1 MGCGLWV
8 MGCWL
13 LVYLWDK
20 LMVGFAFQ
28 PTTNDPQ
35 PTTHNQQTDNQPLAQ
50 LDGASVWECFPA
62 LAVSIVCVGDDDKG

>member
-28 PTTNDPQ
+28 PTT
-35 PTTHNQQTDNQPLAQ
+35 HNQQPTTDNQPLAQ

>member
-28 PTTNDPQ
+28 PTTHNQQ
-35 PTTHNQQTDNQPLAQ
+35 PTTNH
-50 LDGASVWECFPA
+50 
-62 LAVSIVCVGDDDKG
+62 

>member
-1 MGCGLWV
+1 

-35 PTTHNQQTDNQPLAQ
+35 PTNRQPTISSTRW
-50 LDGASVWECFPA
+50 SVCLGMLSSA
-62 LAVSIVCVGDDDKG
+62 CRKHRMRR

>member
-8 MGCWL
+8 LGCGLLVVGCGL

-28 PTTNDPQ
+28 PTTDDQ
-35 PTTHNQQTDNQPLAQ
+35 RPTISSTRW
-50 LDGASVWECFPA
+50 SVCLGMLSSA
-62 LAVSIVCVGDDDKG
+62 RRKHRMRR

>member
-1 MGCGLWV
+1 

-28 PTTNDPQ
+28 PTTGNQ
-35 PTTHNQQTDNQPLAQ
+35 SPTTNH
-50 LDGASVWECFPA
+50 
-62 LAVSIVCVGDDDKG
+62 

>member
-1 MGCGLWV
+1 

-28 PTTNDPQ
+28 PTTDNQQ
-35 PTTHNQQTDNQPLAQ
+35 PTTNH
-50 LDGASVWECFPA
+50 
-62 LAVSIVCVGDDDKG
+62 

>member
-8 MGCWL
+8 MGCGL

-28 PTTNDPQ
+28 QTTGNP
-35 PTTHNQQTDNQPLAQ
+35 
-50 LDGASVWECFPA
+50 SYIKA
-62 LAVSIVCVGDDDKG
+62 LYT

>member
-1 MGCGLWV
+1 

-28 PTTNDPQ
+28 PTT
-35 PTTHNQQTDNQPLAQ
+35 DNQPLSQ

-62 LAVSIVCVGDDDKG
+62 LTVSIVCVGDDDKG

>member
-8 MGCWL
+8 VGCGL

-28 PTTNDPQ
+28 PTTN
-35 PTTHNQQTDNQPLAQ
+35 NQQPITNIHKPNLCLVAYGRYAHKQGKDERQCA
-50 LDGASVWECFPA
+50 AAECQ
-62 LAVSIVCVGDDDKG
+62 

>member
-8 MGCWL
+8 VGCGLWVVGCGL

-28 PTTNDPQ
+28 PTTHNRR
-35 PTTHNQQTDNQPLAQ
+35 PTTNH
-50 LDGASVWECFPA
+50 
-62 LAVSIVCVGDDDKG
+62 

>member
-1 MGCGLWV
+1 MGCLAVGCRLWV

-28 PTTNDPQ
+28 PTTHNRQ
-35 PTTHNQQTDNQPLAQ
+35 PILH
-50 LDGASVWECFPA
+50 
-62 LAVSIVCVGDDDKG
+62 

>member
-1 MGCGLWV
+1 

-28 PTTNDPQ
+28 PTTDNQQ
-35 PTTHNQQTDNQPLAQ
+35 PTTNHYLNSMERLSGNAFQRSP
-50 LDGASVWECFPA
+50 
-62 LAVSIVCVGDDDKG
+62 

>member
-20 LMVGFAFQ
+20 LMVEFAFQ
-28 PTTNDPQ
+28 PTNNNRQ
-35 PTTHNQQTDNQPLAQ
+35 PILH
-50 LDGASVWECFPA
+50 
-62 LAVSIVCVGDDDKG
+62 